1 MESLRLILSNK
12 NYFATAWVFASI
24 NILTGTWVLYLPH
37 VKTYFGLNDSEV
49 GIALFSLAFGLLVSI
64 PLIPYINRKLGVGR
78 STKFGIVLFAL
89 AFNLPLFASSYLT
102 LCSSLLLVGVFSG
115 FTDISMN
122 ALVSTIEKTKDVHIM
137 SATHGFFSLGGFI
150 GAGIGSI
157 IMSVY
162 TSPAGHMMLI
172 SGFIILTNLYLAK
185 NYDFIEE
192 EVIAE
197 TKDQN
202 KLKYLRPLLAL
213 SIVAFVIMFNEGAVE
228 HWSNLFLFDIVNVT
242 EYLAGLG
249 FIAFSLCMT
258 LGRFLGDGV
267 SKKYGSAKIISGGCI
282 IAFFGYCCIIT
293 TQLFLSIIG
302 FGILGLGLSV
312 IIPEIFR
319 LAGKTK
325 NIPASLGISIVSGV
339 GFSGFLV
346 GPVVLGFISN
356 WADLTWSFGFLS
368 LLVVLALFLT
378 QFNLKKM
385 YDVG

>member
-1 MESLRLILSNK
+1 MSENK
-12 NYFATAWVFASI
+12 HKLVIIGSGPAGYTAAIYAARANLKPLVITGIEMGGQLMQTTDVENYPGYADGVMGPKMMDDFRIQAERMGATI
-24 NILTGTWVLYLPH
+24 
-37 VKTYFGLNDSEV
+37 
-49 GIALFSLAFGLLVSI
+49 
-64 PLIPYINRKLGVGR
+64 
-78 STKFGIVLFAL
+78 KFGHV
-89 AFNLPLFASSYLT
+89 T
-102 LCSSLLLVGVFSG
+102 KVDFSEP
-115 FTDISMN
+115 MN
-122 ALVSTIEKTKDVHIM
+122 HKITVDDA
-137 SATHGFFSLGGFI
+137 
-150 GAGIGSI
+150 
-157 IMSVY
+157 
-162 TSPAGHMMLI
+162 
-172 SGFIILTNLYLAK
+172 
-185 NYDFIEE
+185 E

-267 SKKYGSAKIISGGCI
+267 SKKYGSTKIISGGCI
-282 IAFFGYCCIIT
+282 IAFFGYCCIVT

-385 YDVG
+385 YGVG